1 MKREELLDVNL
12 LVKEVVELYE
22 KHHDKVV
29 NIYQSIAQIVGAVNP
44 TTKEDIDELLTR
56 LAVIGKL
63 YFNYYS
69 NIRSEFNVLYER
81 VYVTVNKLSANDRL
95 TGINLFEERLTAEYK
110 TYLFNKLDRIL
121 DRGGILDD
129 SIKDIL
135 RNDLNGIVLCKNPS
149 AMNDKVDLILKYL
162 PSLIMDSGLEE
173 DTKKELSMFFKDA
186 REAAVNYCTEH
197 NY

>member
-95 TGINLFEERLTAEYK
+95 TGINLFEERLTVEYK

-121 DRGGILDD
+121 DRGGSLDD